1 MNSDEKEDCEC
12 APPQAET
19 SPARGPDRWGSYE
32 EIVGDAGGMIG
43 TDRARIG

>member
-19 SPARGPDRWGSYE
+19 SPAGGPDRWGGRE
-32 EIVGDAGGMIG
+32 ERVGDAG
-43 TDRARIG
+43 DARGSAGCS